1 MAAASATEHD
11 THAEASHESAI
22 HLPGLQGEEIPGWEI
37 AGVGITNTVFST
49 WAFMLILF
57 GVIAVFNIALR
68 SGALPR
74 VKQTGISV
82 LRALDDMSDGFIRDR
97 KFSRAFFPVIVGFF
111 LVIAFGN
118 VVSLAFDWLVLVSA
132 GHSLG
137 TYLRPIN
144 SDLNTTLAMAVLIIL
159 LSHVI
164 AVVYKGPVQY
174 LKGYLFNFTG
184 HNVTERFI
192 NVFVGWLHLIGE
204 FSKLLSLSFRLFGNI
219 FAGVVLISVMAF
231 LLGKLS
237 IFSIQ
242 LGQIAV
248 LPFWFFELFVALI
261 QAFIFFIL
269 TNIYFSEA
277 KDTHAH

>member
-1 MAAASATEHD
+1 MAVPAASHD
-11 THAEASHESAI
+11 THAEASHESTI
-22 HLPGLQGEEIPGWEI
+22 HLPGLQGEAIPGWEI
-37 AGVGITNTVFST
+37 AGVPVTNTIFST
-49 WAFMLILF
+49 WLFMAMLF
-57 GVIAVFNIALR
+57 IAIGIFNFALR
-68 SGALPR
+68 SEMLPR
-74 VKQTGISV
+74 VKQTGISL
-82 LRALDDMSDGFIRDR
+82 LRAIDDMVDGFIRDR

-111 LVIAFGN
+111 LLIALAN
-118 VVSLAFDWLVLVSA
+118 ITSLFFDWLVLVSA
-132 GHSLG
+132 HHSLG

-159 LSHVI
+159 LSHVV

-174 LKGYLFNFTG
+174 LKGYFFNFSG
-184 HNVTERFI
+184 HNLAERCI
-192 NVFVGWLHLIGE
+192 NVFVGWLHLVGE

-237 IFSIQ
+237 LLSVQF
-242 LGQIAV
+242 GQIAV
-248 LPFWFFELFVALI
+248 LPFWFFELFVALV

-269 TNIYFSEA
+269 TSIYFSEA